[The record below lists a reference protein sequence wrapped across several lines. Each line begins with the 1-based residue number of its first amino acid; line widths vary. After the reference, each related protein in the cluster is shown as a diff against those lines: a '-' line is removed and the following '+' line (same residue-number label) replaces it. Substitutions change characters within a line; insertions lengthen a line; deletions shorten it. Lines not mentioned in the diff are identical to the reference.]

1 MAHTAPALRAADI
14 IRRSPIAPAMPRPL
28 SHIRVLDLSR
38 VLAGPWASQNLADLG
53 AEVIKVERPGSG
65 DDTRSWGPPFL
76 KDKDGK
82 ETREAA
88 YFLSVN
94 RGKKS
99 VTLDISRREGQR
111 IARELALKSDVLIE
125 NYKVGGLAKY
135 GLAYEE
141 LKKIHPK
148 IVYCSVTGFGQT
160 GPYAQR
166 PGYDFIFQGMGGL
179 MSITGERD
187 GEPGGG
193 PQKVGIAVTDVLA
206 GMYASLAITA
216 AIAHRERTGV
226 GQYIDLALFDS
237 VVAFGA
243 TQILNYFTSGKI
255 PGRYGNA
262 HANVVP
268 YEVFATADGHVIL
281 AVGND
286 SQFAS
291 FCKVA
296 GRPELAADSRYAAM
310 PGRITNRSTLIPLLR
325 EIFRQRPSRRW
336 LAELEEAG
344 VPCGPINDY
353 REVFE
358 DPQVRHRGLKI
369 EIPHA
374 AGVSCP
380 TVASPMRFSE
390 TPVEYKLP
398 PPGLGQHTRQVLSEW
413 LGLSPEALA

>member
-1 MAHTAPALRAADI
+1 MQ
-14 IRRSPIAPAMPRPL
+14 RPL

-53 AEVIKVERPGSG
+53 AEVLKIERPASG

-76 KDKDGK
+76 KDRTGKD
-82 ETREAA
+82 TRESA

-99 VTLDISRREGQR
+99 VTLDISTPEGQAITR
-111 IARELALKSDVLIE
+111 KLAAKCDVLIE

-135 GLAYEE
+135 GLAYED
-141 LKKIHPK
+141 LRKINPR
-148 IVYCSVTGFGQT
+148 IVYCSITGFGQS
-160 GPYAQR
+160 GPSAHR

-187 GEPGGG
+187 DRPGGG
-193 PQKVGIAVTDVLA
+193 PQKVGIAITDVLA

-216 AIAHRERTGV
+216 AVAHRERSGL
-226 GQYIDLALFDS
+226 GQHIDLALFDAI
-237 VVAFGA
+237 VAFGA
-243 TQILNYFTSGKI
+243 NQILNYFTSGKI

-291 FCKVA
+291 FCQAA
-296 GRPELAADSRYAAM
+296 GRPELATDARYATM
-310 PGRITNRSTLIPLLR
+310 PERIRNRGELIPLLR
-325 EIFRQRPSRRW
+325 EIMKGRASKDW
-336 LAELEEAG
+336 LARLEAAN
-344 VPCGPINDY
+344 VPCGPINNY
-353 REVFE
+353 QEVFE
-358 DPQVRHRGLKI
+358 DPQVRHRGLKV
-369 EIPHA
+369 EIPHSS
-374 AGVSCP
+374 GVPCP
-380 TVASPMRFSE
+380 TVASPMHFSE
-390 TPVEYKLP
+390 TPVEYHLP
-398 PPGLGQHTRQVLSEW
+398 PPLLGQHTREVLGELLGMRSEE
-413 LGLSPEALA
+413 LDRLAAMKVI